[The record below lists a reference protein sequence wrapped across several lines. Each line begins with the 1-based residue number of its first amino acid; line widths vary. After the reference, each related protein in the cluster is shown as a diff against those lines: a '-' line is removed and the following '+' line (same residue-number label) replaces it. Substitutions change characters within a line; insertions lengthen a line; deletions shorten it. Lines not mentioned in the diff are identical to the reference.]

1 MICKQPLTPEQKK
14 SSQLNYNLFSGV
26 NGASYMCLGETVI
39 ILFAVKLHAPNTLIA
54 VIGSMLYLG
63 FLLLPLGV
71 IRTGQV
77 GAARS
82 QADFWVCRNLAALLV
97 AVSAFLSLLWP
108 PLAMAVLLLGSFL
121 FYGFRAAGV
130 VMSQPLIGDITS
142 DSDRARLIAHSTGLF
157 YLTGLLA
164 MISISLILHFFDNLY
179 VLAGIIVTGATLGV
193 TASGF
198 IRKIDE
204 TADIRHSARQPLLPQ
219 LLDALRDKTL
229 ARQIYAG
236 FMVNLSIIMLA
247 PISILAI
254 KRGYGVSDT
263 RAILFSVI
271 QFASASAATQLSGRI
286 TERIGP
292 RKVAIYAYFMNLLV
306 CLVWI
311 AAPSSLHTAGWR
323 WLIFLLPF
331 IVVGMTTVSMQNAM
345 IHYFLMSVPK
355 PKQVASS
362 MFINVATGAA
372 AGVTGM
378 FLAGFLLKYGER
390 FAGQNA
396 PPENAFRFY
405 FAAAG
410 VIFLLGGWL
419 VIRLVPVIDTFL
431 KDNGMERT
439 RSIIREAVTKPPR

>member
-1 MICKQPLTPEQKK
+1 MILKHPLSPEEKK
-14 SSQLNYNLFSGV
+14 TSQINYNLFSAV

-39 ILFAVKLHAPNTLIA
+39 ILFAVKLHAQNILIA
-54 VIGSMLYLG
+54 VIGAMMYLG

-82 QADFWVCRNLAALLV
+82 QADFWVCRNIAALLV
-97 AVSAFLSLLWP
+97 AASAFLVLVYP
-108 PLAMAVLLLGSFL
+108 TLAMAVLLLGSFL

-130 VMSQPLIGDITS
+130 VMSQPLIGDITTE
-142 DSDRARLIAHSTGLF
+142 SDRARIIAQSTGLF
-157 YLTGLLA
+157 YLTGVLA
-164 MISISLILHFFDNLY
+164 MITISLLLNFFDHIYML
-179 VLAGIIVTGATLGV
+179 VGIIVTGALLGI

-204 TADIRHSARQPLLPQ
+204 TADLQRSARKPLLPQ
-219 LLDALRDKTL
+219 LLDALLDQTL
-229 ARQIYAG
+229 TRQIYAG

-263 RAILFSVI
+263 RAILFSI
-271 QFASASAATQLSGRI
+271 LQFASAIAATQIGGKV

-292 RKVAIYAYFMNLLV
+292 RKVAIYAYFTNLLV
-306 CLVWI
+306 CIFWMLAPASAQTVGWWWI
-311 AAPSSLHTAGWR
+311 L
-323 WLIFLLPF
+323 FLLPF
-331 IVVGMTTVSMQNAM
+331 IIVGMTTVSMQNAM

-378 FLAGFLLKYGER
+378 LLAGFLLKFAER
-390 FAGQNA
+390 FAGPEA
-396 PPENAFRFY
+396 PPENTFRIY

-431 KDNGMERT
+431 KDNGMEQT
-439 RSIIREAVTKPPR
+439 RSLIREVVKHPR